1 MLSSIVTVYALVGLS
16 SALLEQSVGIRGQL
30 ICGNQPSRGD
40 TLKLINHN
48 TIGESIF
55 TQITEP
61 CSREITLG
69 IPDEYV
75 SRADSPNELFDGGV
89 LQLQFKFD
97 GEDHKCIL
105 RQITKLDAQLKIYT
119 RCNGG
124 LNPCKREITLGI
136 PKSYVTRNSTPEQ
149 LFNGGIL
156 QLQFEFKNEGHKCF

>member
-1 MLSSIVTVYALVGLS
+1 MLLSVVTVYALAGLS

-48 TIGESIF
+48 TIEFDNEIASGTSDDQGIYQLSGDLSILKQL
-55 TQITEP
+55 TTMNARLKITTSCNTAFLNP

-97 GEDHKCIL
+97 GEDHKCL
-105 RQITKLDAQLKIYT
+105 
-119 RCNGG
+119 
-124 LNPCKREITLGI
+124 
-136 PKSYVTRNSTPEQ
+136 
-149 LFNGGIL
+149 
-156 QLQFEFKNEGHKCF
+156 